1 MRGHANAPF
10 LRMRWNMI
18 IRQLID
24 RVYMQVGDT
33 LQVNYTPYQFLE
45 FYNEGNQLLN
55 SLIARYAPSM
65 NQSSYTTT
73 AKGRIELPEKAI
85 SVNRVFANDKEVEGY
100 HVLGLQTIVFN
111 SDIEQSVT
119 VEYTKTAGYMNL
131 TDESGYIPELESL
144 LVDYMV
150 TRIMNGDITGIA
162 SNMASVC
169 NTLGSQLGSNDVVI
183 AKGYWD
189 YDRTRIDYSD

>member
-1 MRGHANAPF
+1 MPPF
-10 LRMRWNMI
+10 LCMRWNMI

-65 NQSSYTTT
+65 NMSTYTDIV
-73 AKGRIELPEKAI
+73 KGRIELPEKAI
-85 SVNRVFANDKEVEGY
+85 GISRILANDKEIEGY
-100 HVLGLQTIVFN
+100 HVLGLQTIIFD
-111 SDIEQSVT
+111 SDIEKSVT
-119 VEYTKTAGYMNL
+119 VEYTKSAGYAKL
-131 TDESGYIPELESL
+131 ADESGYVPELESL

-150 TRIMNGDITGIA
+150 TRAMNGDVTGIA

-169 NTLGSQLGSNDVVI
+169 SALGSQTGSDDVVI